1 MMNAQAAASSP
12 VIRAVLFD
20 FDFTLGDSS
29 GAIVECIRFALG
41 RLELGPLDLETA
53 HRTVG
58 LPLREVFV
66 TLTGRHEPALAD
78 EFLRLFVQRADDV
91 MVAGT
96 SLYADTARVL
106 DVLRACGIA
115 TAIVSTKYRRRIEGI
130 LAAAS
135 LAGVV
140 DAIIGGDDV
149 SRHKPDPAPL
159 QLAMSRLGV
168 DASGSLY
175 VGDHPV
181 DGQAAGSAGLRFV
194 RVMTGADHANPAW
207 DAIDAYATIDSIG
220 ELLDLHDLR
229 EIASSIAPTR

>member
-1 MMNAQAAASSP
+1 MNAPAATRSR

-53 HRTVG
+53 QRTVG

-66 TLTGRHEPALAD
+66 TLTGRQEPALAD

-96 SLYADTARVL
+96 SLYAETAGVL
-106 DVLRACGIA
+106 NVLHQRGMV
-115 TAIVSTKYRRRIEGI
+115 TGIVSTKYRRRIEGI
-130 LAAAS
+130 LAAAN
-135 LAGVV
+135 LEGAV
-140 DAIIGGDDV
+140 DVIVGGDDV
-149 SRHKPDPAPL
+149 SRHKPDPEPL
-159 QLAMSRLGV
+159 HLAMSRLGV

-207 DAIDAYATIDSIG
+207 DAIDAYATIESIG

-229 EIASSIAPTR
+229 DIASSILPMR